1 MFYSADAEVV
11 SKFHRD
17 GYVELRPLSNT
28 AQSSNNSD
36 ERCNRKRP
44 IDDDLKLI
52 DYGRVLTTIWAEYTK
67 TLCRALAA
75 GEAAQLLTYD
85 ASENLVTR
93 YPGFITR
100 VGGRVDL
107 DVTECLQEPLRFGPD
122 NAPWMDAVK
131 AILGCG
137 GGDNRLSSVSGA
149 GADPSL
155 EGGRQ
160 LSATRPMN
168 NGGGGGGSDSGR
180 RVENIR
186 SIEKR
191 YGFGCVLSKP
201 GDKVQNWHQDGDTG
215 WEVDKAARTVI
226 VFLVPVHVTH
236 DQGPLEIIK
245 SSNTVTSGPGQREG
259 ELPPSLAA
267 TAPGKR
273 DSFLFESFD
282 PGTVVI
288 MDYRSW
294 HRGLPNSSGS
304 MRPMIYARYRA
315 VEPNAVGSKADG
327 TKPKRRVKP
336 EAM

>member
-1 MFYSADAEVV
+1 
-11 SKFHRD
+11 
-17 GYVELRPLSNT
+17 
-28 AQSSNNSD
+28 
-36 ERCNRKRP
+36 
-44 IDDDLKLI
+44 
-52 DYGRVLTTIWAEYTK
+52 
-67 TLCRALAA
+67 
-75 GEAAQLLTYD
+75 
-85 ASENLVTR
+85 
-93 YPGFITR
+93 
-100 VGGRVDL
+100 
-107 DVTECLQEPLRFGPD
+107 VTECLQEPLRFGPD

-236 DQGPLEIIK
+236 DQGPLEIIRA
-245 SSNTVTSGPGQREG
+245 SNTVRFCALSCSRVLLPGHTKSLGLSVWRFRIYGLGFGVEPCPIQPYRQRPINDPKTLSTVTKKSFE
-259 ELPPSLAA
+259 PKSNSQS
-267 TAPGKR
+267 GKR
-273 DSFLFESFD
+273 HQVGRFFSLFFFAD
-282 PGTVVI
+282 FGRI
-288 MDYRSW
+288 LHY
-294 HRGLPNSSGS
+294 LPLRTRVHKG
-304 MRPMIYARYRA
+304 
-315 VEPNAVGSKADG
+315 GSK
-327 TKPKRRVKP
+327 P
-336 EAM
+336 